1 MILSV
6 CESKIIYFDD
16 IFGNIRKLLTVE
28 PHCLFVLELFHGLM
42 MDYQKCNGYHLKTI
56 QFKTRFNTWHNFIE
70 ANMIKSYFTYM
81 SCFINIT

>member
-42 MDYQKCNGYHLKTI
+42 MDCQKWI
-56 QFKTRFNTWHNFIE
+56 NTWHNFIE